1 MLETALDVVVDDVE
15 LLELEEAELDDELEL
30 GLELADGLELVVPPP
45 PRHPLATT
53 EKRTKNTIKTA
64 ALLLFTG
71 FTRSLFMHI
80 RVLNILLL
88 ALYNRQRFLFYSH
101 VNLSE
106 VLAWQRLIKS
116 AFQSPLMNWEQWRP
130 FYLRIVREMGY
141 SVEKDR
147 EASHLLRA
155 LLLESDEYILRE
167 ELSAVI
173 GKKAYVFGAGP
184 SLEVALKEFDFLDGT
199 LIAADGATSALLEK
213 GIAPDVI
220 VTDLDGRVPDLKI
233 ANEGGAFM
241 VIHAHGDNVNKLKA
255 YVQLFSRILGTC
267 QTEPLDIVYNF
278 GGFTDGDRA
287 AFLAEALGAREI
299 TLVGFDFGETVGKW
313 SKPFLKDHSPAW
325 ESKRK
330 KFAFAR
336 ELLEW
341 LEKNGRARLV
351 YASP

>member
-1 MLETALDVVVDDVE
+1 MAK
-15 LLELEEAELDDELEL
+15 ANK
-30 GLELADGLELVVPPP
+30 ACF
-45 PRHPLATT
+45 PLP
-53 EKRTKNTIKTA
+53 
-64 ALLLFTG
+64 
-71 FTRSLFMHI
+71 SMD
-80 RVLNILLL
+80 
-88 ALYNRQRFLFYSH
+88 
-101 VNLSE
+101 
-106 VLAWQRLIKS
+106 
-116 AFQSPLMNWEQWRP
+116 WEHWKP

-147 EASHLLRA
+147 KSAELLRA
-155 LLLESDEYILRE
+155 LLLESDDYILKE

-173 GKKAYVFGAGP
+173 GKKVYVFGAGP
-184 SLEVALKEFDFLDGT
+184 SLEKALKEFDFSDGT

-213 GIAPDVI
+213 GIVPDVI

-241 VIHAHGDNVNKLKA
+241 VVHAHGDNVDKLTA

-313 SKPFLKDHSPAW
+313 SKPSLREHSPVW

-336 ELLEW
+336 ELLDW